1 MEASSIRCLISAG
14 PTREYLDPVRFL
26 SNPSTGRMGFALA
39 EAATARG
46 WSVTLVAGPVELSTP
61 AGVARIDVET
71 GDEMHRALEARF
83 DDCNIL
89 IMTAAVMDY
98 RPRGAPARE
107 GEEGSLEHVCRDG
120 ADGRHPRHARCAQ
133 GPSDPRGL
141 CRRGRTMWKLTPARS
156 WSVKNLD
163 WIAANEVGRAGTGFA
178 STTNQL
184 LLLGRGGQ
192 RIELGEGLKTSLAVR
207 LLDKVSAGHRDS
219 SSVCVP

>member
-39 EAATARG
+39 EAAAVRG
-46 WSVTLVAGPVELSTP
+46 WSVTLVAGPVELPTP
-61 AGVARIDVET
+61 AGVVRIDVET

-98 RPRGAPARE
+98 RPRERLPEKVKKGRLSMSVEMEPTVDILATLGVRKAHQILVGFAAETHNVEAYARE
-107 GEEGSLEHVCRDG
+107 KLER
-120 ADGRHPRHARCAQ
+120 
-133 GPSDPRGL
+133 
-141 CRRGRTMWKLTPARS
+141 
-156 WSVKNLD
+156 KNLD

-178 STTNQL
+178 SATNRL

-207 LLDKVSAGHRDS
+207 LLDEVSAGHRDS